1 MPIGRRDSSSLS
13 RVLLKKN
20 WEIGEYRN
28 ITDEYKRYKDMMVY
42 GEDKELFY
50 VYEIKNKVGEYYIN
64 KLW

>member
-1 MPIGRRDSSSLS
+1 MPIGRRDSSSLC

>member
-1 MPIGRRDSSSLS
+1 MPIGRRDSSSLG